1 MTTANLKALEALTRD
16 FATFQ
21 TRKSGLATALGG
33 LLAMLL
39 VLAALSPNY
48 MGASLADRLL
58 VEYLVWVPFLWLA
71 LKGIG
76 NRLLYRDLG
85 MVKALPDAAY
95 QRRLWLWVLGLA
107 LFLIVVL
114 LAALHAFASG
124 FLRGNPPQARLRPFS
139 PWILMM
145 PALYLLPMPWLIR
158 GIEEARVYA
167 VLVGQCILW
176 LIPIFL
182 FNFGPRVP
190 LQGSGWGRFG
200 DLAGIGLVVLILLV
214 LVWGALAMIR
224 GWREHREYLALLR
237 KLEPGEEPVAENPS

>member
-1 MTTANLKALEALTRD
+1 MIAPNLKALETLTRD
-16 FATFQ
+16 YATFQ

-48 MGASLADRLL
+48 MGASLANRLL

-95 QRRLWLWVLGLA
+95 QRRLWMWVLGLA

-114 LAALHAFASG
+114 LTALHAFASG
-124 FLRGNPPQARLRPFS
+124 FLQGNLPRPRLRPFS
-139 PWILMM
+139 SWILIM

-190 LQGSGWGRFG
+190 PQSSGWGRFG
-200 DLAGIGLVVLILLV
+200 DLAGIGLVVLILMV

-237 KLEPGEEPVAENPS
+237 KLEPGEERVNAHPA

>member
-1 MTTANLKALEALTRD
+1 
-16 FATFQ
+16 
-21 TRKSGLATALGG
+21 
-33 LLAMLL
+33 
-39 VLAALSPNY
+39 
-48 MGASLADRLL
+48 
-58 VEYLVWVPFLWLA
+58 
-71 LKGIG
+71 
-76 NRLLYRDLG
+76 
-85 MVKALPDAAY
+85 
-95 QRRLWLWVLGLA
+95 
-107 LFLIVVL
+107 
-114 LAALHAFASG
+114 
-124 FLRGNPPQARLRPFS
+124 
-139 PWILMM
+139 WILMM

>member
-182 FNFGPRVP
+182 FNFGP
-190 LQGSGWGRFG
+190 
-200 DLAGIGLVVLILLV
+200 
-214 LVWGALAMIR
+214 
-224 GWREHREYLALLR
+224 
-237 KLEPGEEPVAENPS
+237 